1 MDVCWYLDIEACF
14 DGLVELS
21 FRPFSGQDRAD
32 KIPVF
37 MGHIKPFRYER
48 VCGAGNRVI
57 CLFMGYPV
65 S

>member
-1 MDVCWYLDIEACF
+1 M
-14 DGLVELS
+14 ELS
-21 FRPFSGQDRAD
+21 FRPFPGQDRAD

-37 MGHIKPFRYER
+37 MGHIKPLRYER